1 MSLTDEGHYGPKQ
14 LNMLEVIWG
23 KGYLSPG
30 GSDEIDQIIGELNLS
45 GKKILDIGCGCGGAV
60 FHMLEKHLATEVVG
74 FDLEPL
80 VIEQAK
86 ALALEKSL
94 SERAVFKCVNPGQ
107 FDAEDESFD
116 AIFSKEVFI
125 HIPNKNELMKDI
137 HRILKPG
144 GYLAVGDWM
153 RNNDNPPS
161 LQMKEYIAAEGLD
174 YYMCSLDKYRE
185 ILENNGFKVI
195 SMNDRNE
202 WYLEKVKKEVA
213 DIEGPLW
220 NKVVEAIGIEEGEYA
235 LYIWKKLL
243 GVVEKGEHRPGNFRA
258 LKI

>member
-30 GSDEIDQIIGELNLS
+30 GSDEIDQIIGELDLS
-45 GKKILDIGCGCGGAV
+45 NKKILDIGCGCGGAV
-60 FHMLEKHLATEVVG
+60 FHILEKHNAAEAVG
-74 FDLEPL
+74 FDVEPL
-80 VIEQAK
+80 VIEQANTF
-86 ALALEKSL
+86 ALEKGL
-94 SERAVFKCVNPGQ
+94 SEKALFKSIMPGQ
-107 FDAEDESFD
+107 LDVDDSSFD
-116 AIFSKEVFI
+116 AIFSKEAFI
-125 HIPNKNELMKDI
+125 HIPNKIELMSDI

-153 RNNDNPPS
+153 RNDDNPPS
-161 LQMKEYIAAEGLD
+161 LQMQEYIAAEGLD

-185 ILENNGFKVI
+185 ILENTGFKII

-213 DIEGPLW
+213 DIEGPLRDQ
-220 NKVVEAIGIEEGEYA
+220 VVEAIGIEEGEYA
-235 LYIWKKLL
+235 LDIWKKLL

-258 LKI
+258 LKQ

>member
-30 GSDEIDQIIGELNLS
+30 GSDEIDQIIGELDLS

-60 FHMLEKHLATEVVG
+60 FHMLEKHSAAEAIG
-74 FDLEPL
+74 FDVEPL
-80 VIEQAK
+80 VIDQAN
-86 ALALEKSL
+86 ALALEKGL
-94 SERAVFKCVNPGQ
+94 SERAIFKCVKPGKL
-107 FDAEDESFD
+107 DTKDESFD
-116 AIFSKEVFI
+116 VIFSKEAFI
-125 HIPNKNELMKDI
+125 HIPNKVDLMKDI
-137 HRILKPG
+137 NRTLKTN

-153 RNNDNPPS
+153 RNDDNPPS
-161 LQMKEYIAAEGLD
+161 IEMQEYIAAEGLD
-174 YYMCSLDKYRE
+174 YYMCSLKKYKD
-185 ILENNGFKVI
+185 ILENTGFKVI
-195 SMNDRNE
+195 SLNDRNE

-220 NKVVEAIGIEEGEYA
+220 SKVVESIGTEEGEYA
-235 LYIWKKLL
+235 LEIWKKLL

-258 LKI
+258 LKK